1 MAFSTLAQS
10 SLLTAIGYQCHLRAT
25 NHPDAVNDQGRACS
39 IVAVKLMRS
48 GKPLLTVQFADG
60 RQIKGLFF
68 SELEDET
75 GHPLEPRRFEQTTLE
90 GAPQVIVSKVVEC
103 L

>member
-10 SLLTAIGYQCHLRAT
+10 FLPTAIGYQCHLGTT
-25 NHPDAVNDQGRACS
+25 NHPDAAHYQGRVCR
-39 IVAVKLMRS
+39 IIAVKLIRS
-48 GKPLLTVQFADG
+48 GKPLLTVQFSDG

-75 GHPLEPRRFEQTTLE
+75 GYPLELRKFEQQGASALGTLA
-90 GAPQVIVSKVVEC
+90 G
-103 L
+103 

>member
-1 MAFSTLAQS
+1 MAFSTWAQS
-10 SLLTAIGYQCHLRAT
+10 ALPTAIGYQCHLSAT
-25 NHPDAVNDQGRACS
+25 NHPDAVNYRGQACR
-39 IVAVKLMRS
+39 IVAVKLIRS

-75 GHPLEPRRFEQTTLE
+75 GHLLELRKFKQQGVPALGTLT
-90 GAPQVIVSKVVEC
+90 G
-103 L
+103 

>member
-1 MAFSTLAQS
+1 MAFSTVAQS
-10 SLLTAIGYQCHLRAT
+10 ALPTAIGYQCHLSIT
-25 NHPDAVNDQGRACS
+25 NHPDAVHYQGQACS
-39 IVAVKLMRS
+39 IVAVKLIRS

-75 GHPLEPRRFEQTTLE
+75 GYPLELRKFEQQ
-90 GAPQVIVSKVVEC
+90 GAPA
-103 L
+103 LGTLAG

>member
-1 MAFSTLAQS
+1 MASSTWAQS
-10 SLLTAIGYQCHLRAT
+10 FLPTAIGYQCHLGTT
-25 NHPDAVNDQGRACS
+25 NHPDAVHYQGQACS
-39 IVAVKLMRS
+39 IVAVKLIRS

-75 GHPLEPRRFEQTTLE
+75 GYPLELRKFEQQ
-90 GAPQVIVSKVVEC
+90 GAPAIGTSTG
-103 L
+103 